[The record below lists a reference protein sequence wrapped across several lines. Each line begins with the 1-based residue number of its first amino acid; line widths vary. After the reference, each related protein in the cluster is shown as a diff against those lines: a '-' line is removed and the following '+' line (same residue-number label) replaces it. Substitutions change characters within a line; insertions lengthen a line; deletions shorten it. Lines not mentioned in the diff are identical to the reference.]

1 MISITY
7 TLHHHTNGDITGP
20 IHGNTGHV
28 HIRNQENG
36 WQIFV
41 PTLRSNRELCYK
53 IHLPEALAKALE
65 IPASSREHISLVLN
79 SSISFINDFLETVGI
94 GQVPGIEVFPR
105 RLVDDS
111 DGEEEEE
118 EGVVATREG
127 TSRVVANEFFGTSQ
141 VSRIS
146 VAISEGGSTPP
157 SNISSPQLFFEPE
170 PDNIPNIPIQGIIGN
185 VDAYTQL
192 LSHVI
197 RLARQTSLP
206 QSTFPAAP
214 GNGQYLLGYDHQA
227 AFGVRVLDQMR
238 HDSKIGAA
246 GELFVSI
253 PPKRST
259 QQL

>member
-1 MISITY
+1 M
-7 TLHHHTNGDITGP
+7 
-20 IHGNTGHV
+20 

-41 PTLRSNRELCYK
+41 PTLQSNRELCYK
-53 IHLPEALAKALE
+53 IHLPEALAKAIE

-79 SSISFINDFLETVGI
+79 NSISFINDFLETVGI

-111 DGEEEEE
+111 NGEDEEEVVVV
-118 EGVVATREG
+118 VVATREG

-141 VSRIS
+141 VSRIG

-170 PDNIPNIPIQGIIGN
+170 PDNIPNMPIQGIIGN
-185 VDAYTQL
+185 DNAYTQL

-214 GNGQYLLGYDHQA
+214 GNGQYLLGYDHQT
-227 AFGVRVLDQMR
+227 AFGVRVLDKMR

>member
-1 MISITY
+1 MISTTH
-7 TLHHHTNGDITGP
+7 TLHHTSGATTGP

-41 PTLRSNRELCYK
+41 PTLRSNRELCYQ
-53 IHLPEALAKALE
+53 IHLPEALATAIE
-65 IPASSREHISLVLN
+65 IPTSCREHISFVLN
-79 SSISFINDFLETVGI
+79 NSISIINDLLETVGI
-94 GQVPGIEVFPR
+94 GHVPGIEAFPR
-105 RLVDDS
+105 RLVYHS
-111 DGEEEEE
+111 DREEEEE
-118 EGVVATREG
+118 EVVAIREG
-127 TSRVVANEFFGTSQ
+127 TSRVVAGEFFGASQ
-141 VSRIS
+141 VSRIG
-146 VAISEGGSTPP
+146 VAIPEGGSTPP
-157 SNISSPQLFFEPE
+157 SNISSPQQFLEPE
-170 PDNIPNIPIQGIIGN
+170 PANIPNVPIQGIFGN

-238 HDSKIGAA
+238 HDNKIGAA